1 MTEIL
6 ELSDQEFKTAM
17 SNVLRAVMSKVN
29 SMQEQMSNPQKIK
42 QRRGTGQNRTEY
54 PRTEDSYKKCNV
66 CTVGRRGR
74 KGTEDVFGIIMARH
88 FPTFRKLRE

>member
-1 MTEIL
+1 MAGIL

-29 SMQEQMSNPQKIK
+29 SMQEQMSNPQKTK
-42 QRRGTGQNRTEY
+42 RTGQNRTEY

-66 CTVGRRGR
+66 CTMGRRGQ
-74 KGTEDVFGIIMARH
+74 KGTEDVFGIIMTKH
-88 FPTFRKLRE
+88 FPRFRKLRE